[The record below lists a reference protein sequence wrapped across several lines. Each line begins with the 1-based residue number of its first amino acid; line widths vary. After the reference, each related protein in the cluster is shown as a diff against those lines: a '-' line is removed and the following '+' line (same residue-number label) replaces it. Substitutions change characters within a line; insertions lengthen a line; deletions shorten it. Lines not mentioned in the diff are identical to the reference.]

1 MKGAHLPFLPP
12 RLYRRGCP
20 PPPSLLLLI
29 TAAKTY
35 ERQCSASLPALSLPP
50 SLGPSLSPAEREG
63 VLGRA
68 RGCPIC
74 LSDWRRTPG
83 TAEGGRRG
91 NERAA
96 LNLVHRLI

>member
-1 MKGAHLPFLPP
+1 MEETEGGLVRAISVSLEIKRFQEEINKVQAENCQFYQWKL
-12 RLYRRGCP
+12 RR
-20 PPPSLLLLI
+20 
-29 TAAKTY
+29 AAS
-35 ERQCSASLPALSLPP
+35 RP